1 MTQSLR
7 FLRYSI
13 IDGIAEILMDNGPVN
28 ALSVPML
35 DELLACFETAYF
47 IIDTQ

>member
-7 FLRYSI
+7 FLRYNI

-28 ALSVPML
+28 AL
-35 DELLACFETAYF
+35 DLAQVRRLFATRPGPSAWVR
-47 IIDTQ
+47 